1 MKKTIAVVTGTRA
14 EYGLLKNVCEKIKKS
29 DELELRLIVTGSHLS
44 KLYGNTAQEITND
57 GFEISENIDILKFQ
71 STPLGTCKTIGYATD
86 KFAESFDKNRPDLLL
101 VLGDRYEIFAAGT
114 AAAVLGIPVAHISGG
129 DVTLGAADEFFRH
142 SLTKMSAIHF
152 PSCDEYKNRVIAM
165 GEEPQRVFN
174 VGGLGDENV
183 RNLKLRTK
191 QELEK
196 VINFSLDKPYFL
208 VTYHPET
215 AGDLDISSDI
225 KNLFNAIEH
234 FANYKI
240 IFTLA
245 NADAGGTFINEMIND
260 FTSAHD
266 NTIAFASMGLLNYLS
281 AMRDCAGVIGNSSSG
296 IAEAP
301 TFGVPTV
308 NIGARQK
315 GRVRCASIIDCDTS
329 LEEIEKAMQK
339 AVSKEFISVCKQ
351 TKSPYDGGDTSGEIT
366 RILTEFLDS
375 DLSKTIKTFYDV

>member
-14 EYGLLKNVCEKIKKS
+14 EYGLLKNVCDKILKS
-29 DELELRLIVTGSHLS
+29 DKLTLKLIVTGSHLS
-44 KLYGNTAQEITND
+44 KLYGNTVDEITGD
-57 GFEISENIDILKFQ
+57 GFRIDERIDILKYE
-71 STPLGTCKTIGYATD
+71 STPLGTCKMIGLAVSE
-86 KFAESFDKNRPDLLL
+86 FAENFEKSRPDLLL
-101 VLGDRYEIFAAGT
+101 VLGDRYGIFAAGT
-114 AAAVLGIPVAHISGG
+114 AAAGLGIPIAHISGG

-142 SLTKMSAIHF
+142 SLTKMSALHF
-152 PSCDEYKNRVIAM
+152 PSCEEYEKRVIAM

-183 RNLKLRTK
+183 RNMKLRTK
-191 QELEK
+191 EELEK
-196 VINFSLDKPYFL
+196 VINFTLRKQYFL

-215 AGDLDISSDI
+215 AGEIDISSDI
-225 KNLFNAIEH
+225 KNLFKALEC
-234 FANYKI
+234 FPDYKI

-245 NADAGGTFINEMIND
+245 NADAGGAFINEMINEY
-260 FTSAHD
+260 TSAHE

-308 NIGARQK
+308 NIGTRQK
-315 GRVRCASIIDCDTS
+315 GRVRCASIIDCDTGF
-329 LEEIEKAMQK
+329 EDIETAIKK
-339 AVSKEFISVCKQ
+339 AVTPEFNSLCKQ

-366 RILTEFLDS
+366 RIVTEFLES